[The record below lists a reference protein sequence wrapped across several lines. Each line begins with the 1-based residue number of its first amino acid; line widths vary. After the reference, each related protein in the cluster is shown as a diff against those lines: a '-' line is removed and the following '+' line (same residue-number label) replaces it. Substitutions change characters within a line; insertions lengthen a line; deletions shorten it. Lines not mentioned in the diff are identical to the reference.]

1 MKKILIV
8 FVATCMFVVVNAQT
22 DAGGKFIGGTIK
34 IGTASFFNPDS
45 VGYFKGNNFDFQIAP
60 EFGYFVAD
68 NFAIG
73 ASLFFGTSTEKMFD
87 EFLNLEKTQKISE
100 LSFGGGI
107 FGHYFIE
114 LNKNLYLSFKG
125 TLGYYNTKGETSITT
140 PPHSGLP
147 LTTIVGVS
155 TTSNAITFNILPSI
169 EYFVNDNLS
178 LSLSFGNL
186 YVSQIWTK
194 NLLLTTPSSYTTT
207 DFGLDLDLSSVKFGI
222 KFFME

>member
-1 MKKILIV
+1 MKKLL
-8 FVATCMFVVVNAQT
+8 FVVLATMLCVAVNAQT
-22 DAGGKFIGGTIK
+22 DQGGKFVGGTLK
-34 IGTASFFNPDS
+34 VGTSSFFNPDS
-45 VGYFKGNNFDFQIAP
+45 IGYFKGNNFDFQIAP
-60 EFGYFVAD
+60 EFGYFVSD

-73 ASLFFGTSTEKMFD
+73 ASLFFGTSNEKLFD

-114 LNKNLYLSFKG
+114 LNKKLYLSFKG

-140 PPHSGLP
+140 PPYSGLP

-155 TTSNAITFNILPSI
+155 TTSNAISFNILPSI
-169 EYFVNDNLS
+169 EYFVSDNLS

-186 YVSQIWTK
+186 YLSQIWTK
-194 NLLLTTPSSYTTT
+194 NLLLTTPSSFSTT
-207 DFGLDLDLSSVKFGI
+207 DFGIDLDLSSVKFGI
-222 KFFME
+222 KFFMK

>member
-1 MKKILIV
+1 MKKLLFGILTSLILLSG
-8 FVATCMFVVVNAQT
+8 NAQT
-22 DAGGKFIGGTIK
+22 DAGCKFIGGTMK
-34 IGTASFFNPDS
+34 FGTASFFNPDS

-73 ASLFFGTSTEKMFD
+73 ASIFFGTSTAKMFD
-87 EFLNLEKTQKISE
+87 EFLDLEKTQKVSE

-140 PPHSGLP
+140 PPYSGFP
-147 LTTIVGVS
+147 LTTIIGVS
-155 TTSNAITFNILPSI
+155 TTSNAISFNILPSI